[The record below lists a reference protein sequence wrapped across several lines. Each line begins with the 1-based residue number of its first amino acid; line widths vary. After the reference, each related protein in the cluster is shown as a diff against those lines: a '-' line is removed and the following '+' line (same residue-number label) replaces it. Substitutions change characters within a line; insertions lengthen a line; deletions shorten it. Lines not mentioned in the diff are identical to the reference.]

1 MTADAMDR
9 SRFDHVPERIEGL
22 VDLAFNLWWSWH
34 PSARMLFKQVNA
46 HAWKESR
53 HNPVQMLQEIPED
66 YLRRAAQNREYLRRY
81 DIIMQRYQEYMA
93 RKNSWFTEEYAS
105 SRPFTVAYF
114 SAEYG
119 LHHSLPFYAGGLG
132 FLAGDH
138 LKECSD
144 LGVPLVAVGFMYSS
158 GYLHQHIGPDGS
170 QMNIEEHLNRDAAPI
185 TRVLDPSGKQIV
197 LAVPHI
203 NLPISVAV
211 WKVQVGR
218 IPLYLL
224 DTDIPENA
232 PEHRSISHRL
242 YSGNKEQRLLQEIV
256 LGIGGRKVLSYL
268 GVHYAGVHINEGH
281 PAFALV
287 ERVRERVGE
296 GQSFEDA
303 LAQVRGTTV
312 FTTHTPVPAGT
323 DIFPAE
329 MIDRYFSTYYRCLGI
344 ERERFLAL
352 GAAPGDQGGNF
363 NMTVFAMRMSAH
375 HNAVSQRHGEVTRAM
390 WQGIWPGL
398 PPERVPIDAITNGVH
413 LPTWLNSR
421 MELLLDRYI
430 GAVCP
435 CWQMEHDCPV
445 IWDLVDEIPD
455 EELWDLH
462 IWLKAKLINRIRERK
477 RRKWAEHR
485 EMPENIVAEGVLLN
499 PTMLTIGFARR
510 FSTYKRADL
519 IFYDLERLK
528 RIVNNRW
535 RPVQIVFAGKAHPA
549 DVEGQ
554 QVLQRIYS
562 FARSPD
568 FGGKIAFVEDYGEQV
583 AQYLVHGV
591 DLWLNNPLPPMEAS
605 GTSGMKAAINGV
617 LNLSI
622 LDGWWIE
629 GYNGRNG
636 WAFGGE
642 YTVGDRTAAD
652 ANAIYEL
659 LEKEIVPLYY
669 DTDMHGVPHGW
680 VRAMKES
687 IKSNAPR
694 FCARRMVKEYVTHY
708 YPKMLAA
715 AGTPFPGLGGGE

>member
-9 SRFDHVPERIEGL
+9 SRFNHVPTRIEGL

-34 PSARMLFKQVNA
+34 PAARILFKQVNA
-46 HAWKESR
+46 HAWKESG
-53 HNPVQMLQEIPED
+53 HNPVRMLREIPEE
-66 YLRRAAQNREYLRRY
+66 YLVRAAQNMEYLRRY
-81 DIIMQRYQEYMA
+81 DIIMKRYQEYMA
-93 RKNSWFTEEYAS
+93 RKNSWFTEEYS
-105 SRPFTVAYF
+105 SCRPVTIAYF

-170 QMNIEEHLNRDAAPI
+170 QMNIEERLDRDAAPI
-185 TRVLDPSGKQIV
+185 TRVLDPSGTQII
-197 LAVPHI
+197 LPVPYIDPTI
-203 NLPISVAV
+203 NVAV

-224 DTDIPENA
+224 DTDIPENN

-242 YSGNKEQRLLQEIV
+242 YSGDREQRLLQEIV
-256 LGIGGRKVLSYL
+256 LGVGGRKVLSYL
-268 GVHYAGVHINEGH
+268 GVHYSGVHINEGH
-281 PAFALV
+281 PAFALI

-296 GQSFEDA
+296 GLSFEDA
-303 LAQVRGTTV
+303 LGQVRGTTI

-323 DIFPAE
+323 DIFPTE

-344 ERERFLAL
+344 DRERFLAL
-352 GAAPGDQGGNF
+352 GTAPGDPGGGF

-375 HNAVSQRHGEVTRAM
+375 HNAVSQRHGEVARAM
-390 WQGIWPGL
+390 WQGIWPEL
-398 PPERVPIDAITNGVH
+398 PEERVPIDAITNGVH
-413 LPTWLNSR
+413 LPTWLNPR
-421 MELLLDRYI
+421 MEQLFDRYI

-435 CWQMEHDCPV
+435 YWQMEYDNPAL
-445 IWDLVDEIPD
+445 WELVDEIPD
-455 EELWDLH
+455 EELWYLH
-462 IWLKAKLINRIRERK
+462 IWLKTKLFNRMRERK
-477 RRKWAEHR
+477 RVRWAAR
-485 EMPENIVAEGVLLN
+485 SDVPENIVAEGVLLN
-499 PTMLTIGFARR
+499 PSVFTIGFARR

-519 IFYDLERLK
+519 IFHDLERLK

-554 QVLQRIYS
+554 QILQKIYR
-562 FARSPD
+562 FTQSPD
-568 FGGKIAFVEDYGEQV
+568 FGGKIAFVEDYGEQM

-591 DLWLNNPLPPMEAS
+591 DLWLNNPLPPMEAC

-617 LNLSI
+617 PNLSI

-642 YTVGDRTAAD
+642 YHGGDRTAAD
-652 ANAIYEL
+652 ADAIYEL

-669 DTDMHGVPHGW
+669 ETDMHGVPHGW
-680 VRAMKES
+680 VKTMKES

-694 FCARRMVKEYVTHY
+694 FCAKRMVKEYVARY
-708 YPKMLAA
+708 YPKVLSC
-715 AGTPFPGLGGGE
+715 AGTPFSGPGEK